1 MRKRHLLIGLIIILL
16 SSYYAFKNVS
26 FAELS
31 KALLSVQYI
40 YLLPAIFLVGM
51 SFLFR
56 AMRWRYLVGSIK
68 EVKTV
73 NLFSPLM
80 VGFMGNI
87 LPARAGELIR
97 AYLLGKKEGIS
108 FSASFAT
115 IFIERLLD
123 MGMVLLLLLWVLLF
137 KAEVFAPGNGGN
149 NHQLMGYMI
158 NFGWISFFGC
168 VVIFLFSALLQY
180 KNDWA
185 MKIVGLCVK
194 PLPHKWGEKIVRLVN
209 SFTEGLKVLKDK
221 RGFFASI
228 ILSFLVWAV
237 IILSYYPLYQAFEI
251 ENILPVIPSLI
262 ILSLAIDIFIVLF
275 PTPGF
280 LGAFQAACVVAL
292 HEIFGVPKAIAVSY
306 GIVAWLVSMG
316 FVITVGLIFVVKD
329 NISFAEISARREQLG
344 KK

>member
-1 MRKRHLLIGLIIILL
+1 MRKRHFIIGIIIILL
-16 SSYYAFKNVS
+16 SLYYVFNNVS
-26 FAELS
+26 IAEVTN
-31 KALLSVQYI
+31 AIVSVRYI
-40 YLLPAIFLVGM
+40 YLLPALFLVGM

-56 AMRWRYLVGSIK
+56 AMRWRYLVSSIK
-68 EVKTV
+68 KVNTV

-97 AYLLGKKEGIS
+97 AYLLGKKESIS

-115 IFIERLLD
+115 IFMERLLD

-137 KAEVFAPGNGGN
+137 KAEVFASGDGGN

-168 VVIFLFSALLQY
+168 LFIFLFSVLLQY

-185 MKIVGLCVK
+185 MKVVGLCVK
-194 PLPHKWGEKIVRLVN
+194 PLPQKWGEKIVGLVS
-209 SFTEGLKVLKDK
+209 SFTEGLKILKDK

-228 ILSFLVWAV
+228 VLSFLLWTAIVF
-237 IILSYYPLYQAFEI
+237 SYYPLYQAFEI
-251 ENILPVIPSLI
+251 ESILPVISSLI
-262 ILSLAIDIFIVLF
+262 ILTLAIDIFIVLF

-292 HEIFGVPKAIAVSY
+292 HEVFGIPKAIAVSY
-306 GIVAWLVSMG
+306 GIVAWLVMMG
-316 FVITVGLIFVVKD
+316 FVIIVGIIFVVKD
-329 NISFAEISARREQLG
+329 NISFAEFSLNRERI
-344 KK
+344 K